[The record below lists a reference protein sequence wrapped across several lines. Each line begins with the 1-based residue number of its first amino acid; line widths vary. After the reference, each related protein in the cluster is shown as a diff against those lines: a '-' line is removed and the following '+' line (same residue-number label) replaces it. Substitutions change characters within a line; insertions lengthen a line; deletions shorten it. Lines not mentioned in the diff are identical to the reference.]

1 MMVECDF
8 NNSVSEK
15 QKVLERWKQKHKYRE
30 VSRSKE
36 KSKELFI
43 RPNVKQKGKDFGNN
57 MQWEDQKFAL
67 FKLPSRGFK
76 VIMTLL
82 MSSAEDKQKIWKSC
96 HEKLLIIEFA

>member
-1 MMVECDF
+1 MECDF
-8 NNSVSEK
+8 NISVSEK
-15 QKVLERWKQKHKYRE
+15 QKLLEGWKQKHKYAE

-43 RPNVKQKGKDFGNN
+43 RPNVKQKGKDFRNN
-57 MQWEDQKFAL
+57 MQWEDQKFDL
-67 FKLPSRGFK
+67 LKLLSRGFK

-82 MSSAEDKQKIWKSC
+82 MSSAEDKQNIWKSC